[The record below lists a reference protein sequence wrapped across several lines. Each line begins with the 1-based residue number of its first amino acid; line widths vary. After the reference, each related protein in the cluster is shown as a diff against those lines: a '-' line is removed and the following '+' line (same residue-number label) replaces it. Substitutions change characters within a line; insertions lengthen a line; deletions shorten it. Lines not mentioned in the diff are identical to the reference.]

1 MTLTNC
7 SGRRQSFEPIAIQ
20 MQKKKLSVGFAK
32 IARPGLTQR
41 LFSTFYHPHCNK
53 FTLRTSENSRRDE
66 FLFHDSNRHVSKLNL
81 YIFSALRKYLPLK
94 SPYFFD
100 LCLAAKQ
107 PYLIPFSM
115 VGHTCMAGTS
125 RAQHYLRR
133 AFARC
138 SVSPQ
143 VRFISLS
150 SARCSSPSAFS
161 ATQRSFYGVDS
172 ILAQSWES
180 PDFPYMPYPTHL
192 RRGL

>member
-143 VRFISLS
+143 IRFISLS

-161 ATQRSFYGVDS
+161 ATQRSFYVRGGLHLGT
-172 ILAQSWES
+172 ILGI
-180 PDFPYMPYPTHL
+180 T
-192 RRGL
+192 